1 MTVLL
6 ECIDEYFE
14 RYIRVYLH
22 ALNDLLYSNYKTSS
36 SLGIQTLLTH

>member
-6 ECIDEYFE
+6 ECIDQYFE

-22 ALNDLLYSNYKTSS
+22 APNYLLYSNYKAGN
-36 SLGIQTLLTH
+36 LGIQTLLTH